1 VAAFAA
7 AEGKQTIASQLRAE
21 SIAQTKREQQQE
33 EAERAKDEAR
43 QSREAIERA
52 SEEQKK

>member
-21 SIAQTKREQQQE
+21 SIAQTKRKQQQE